1 MRYAEYAL
9 LLIPVA
15 VIAAWFYGIRGLSVR
30 GVAAFALLF
39 VVIGVSLYL
48 FGSERV
54 FTGSYVP
61 AHLEGGRV
69 VPGILK

>member
-69 VPGILK
+69 VK